1 MSSDVLT
8 VGSALRRA
16 EIAGQIVDVLIEGQW
31 MQGRVEKVEGDSA
44 ILVENGDE
52 VVVRLSS
59 VSAVRVRRTAT
70 TSEPPRP
77 STPMPAAQAVP
88 TPAPTPAA
96 AAVPTP
102 APAAAG
108 GGTALDAVLAAR
120 PRG

>member
-59 VSAVRVRRTAT
+59 VSAVRIRRTAT
-70 TSEPPRP
+70 VSEPPRP
-77 STPMPAAQAVP
+77 STPMPAAQAVATPVP
-88 TPAPTPAA
+88 TPAPAV
-96 AAVPTP
+96 VPTP

-120 PRG
+120 HRS